1 MIHICGQAIVT
12 AMPSCRHFSVNFLN
26 PTNTRETVT
35 LMPRRVRLRT
45 YSKVQGPD
53 QIYTHAGEPREAGF
67 AVLGA
72 ALGHGK
78 GFRRRMPLA
87 VVAGQSRRARVN
99 EAGEEVAP
107 PLVCAAVDFW
117 APAPMAL
124 TPYPVCVCLCRS

>member
-1 MIHICGQAIVT
+1 M
-12 AMPSCRHFSVNFLN
+12 NFLN

-53 QIYTHAGEPREAGF
+53 QIYTLDDAGEPREAGF

-87 VVAGQSRRARVN
+87 VVAGQSRRAQVN

-107 PLVCAAVDFW
+107 PLVCAAVDFGHLPQW
-117 APAPMAL
+117 
-124 TPYPVCVCLCRS
+124 R